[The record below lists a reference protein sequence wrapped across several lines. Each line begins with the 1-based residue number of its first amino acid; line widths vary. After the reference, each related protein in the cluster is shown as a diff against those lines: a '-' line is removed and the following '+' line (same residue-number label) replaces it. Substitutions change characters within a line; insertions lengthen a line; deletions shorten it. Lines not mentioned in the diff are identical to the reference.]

1 MRETVLFVD
10 DDQLILAYAADI
22 FQKKGIGIVTAGSGE
37 EALRIF
43 AEREVAVMVTD
54 NCMPGIGGLA
64 LLEQAG
70 KVSPDTV
77 KIMMTAYTDVS
88 TVLTAI
94 NRGEVFRFVPKPWKP
109 PVMLKAVREAIRRYR
124 LLIGVK
130 KEEEFVFY
138 SLAQTIELKDHLTKG
153 HCDRVAAYALQI
165 AEALELDAGM
175 QKDIC
180 YGSWLHD
187 CGKIGVPESILNA
200 PRALTEE
207 EFTIVKKHPVWGM
220 EVARKANLSP
230 AVQDILLYH
239 HERYDGTGYP
249 TGLAGDDIPLEARI
263 VSIADCYDALCTVR
277 PYRAALAP
285 KKAQDI
291 IAGQRGTAFDPV
303 ILDLFIS
310 SVIDQAALRHP
321 LEVGINGRIAL
332 EQPAPRQSRVL
343 HRAE

>member
-1 MRETVLFVD
+1 MQETVLFVD
-10 DDQLILAYAADI
+10 DDRMILAYAADI
-22 FQKKGIGIVTAGSGE
+22 FQKKGIDLVTVDSGE
-37 EALRIF
+37 GALRIF

-54 NCMPGIGGLA
+54 NCMPRMGGLA
-64 LLEQAG
+64 LLEQAA

-77 KIMMTAYTDVS
+77 KIMMTAYTDIA

-94 NRGEVFRFVPKPWKP
+94 NRGEVFRFVPKPWKST
-109 PVMLKAVREAIRRYR
+109 VMLKAVREAIRRYR
-124 LLIGVK
+124 LLTGVR

-153 HCDRVAAYALQI
+153 HCDRVATYALQI
-165 AEALELDAGM
+165 TEALELDAGM

-207 EFTIVKKHPVWGM
+207 EFAIVRKHPVWGT

-230 AVQDILLYH
+230 AIQDILLYH

-249 TGLAGDDIPLEARI
+249 TGLAGNDIPLETRI
-263 VSIADCYDALCTVR
+263 VSIADCYDALCSVR
-277 PYRAALAP
+277 PYRPAIP
-285 KKAQDI
+285 PQRAQDI
-291 IAGQRGTAFDPV
+291 IAGQSGTAFDPA
-303 ILDLFIS
+303 ILDIFIS
-310 SVIDQAALRHP
+310 SIITQAA
-321 LEVGINGRIAL
+321 
-332 EQPAPRQSRVL
+332 
-343 HRAE
+343 

>member
-1 MRETVLFVD
+1 MQETVLFVD
-10 DDQLILAYAADI
+10 DDRLILAHAEEI
-22 FQKKGIGIVTAGSGE
+22 FRKKGIGILTADSGE
-37 EALRIF
+37 QALQIF
-43 AEREVAVMVTD
+43 AQRDVAVMVTD
-54 NCMPGIGGLA
+54 NCMPGMGGLA

-70 KVSPDTV
+70 KASPDTV
-77 KIMMTAYTDVS
+77 KIMMTAFADLS

-124 LLIGVK
+124 LLTGVR
-130 KEEEFVFY
+130 KEEEFVLY
-138 SLAQTIELKDHLTKG
+138 SLAKTIELKDLLTKG

-200 PRALTEE
+200 PRTLTEE
-207 EFTIVKKHPVWGM
+207 EFAIVRKHPVWGM

-249 TGLAGDDIPLEARI
+249 TGLAGEDIPLETRI
-263 VSIADCYDALCTVR
+263 VSLADCYDALCTAR
-277 PYRAALAP
+277 PYRPAIP
-285 KKAQDI
+285 PEKAREI
-291 IAGQRGTAFDPV
+291 VAGQRGTAFDPA

-310 SVIDQAALRHP
+310 IITQAA
-321 LEVGINGRIAL
+321 
-332 EQPAPRQSRVL
+332 
-343 HRAE
+343 